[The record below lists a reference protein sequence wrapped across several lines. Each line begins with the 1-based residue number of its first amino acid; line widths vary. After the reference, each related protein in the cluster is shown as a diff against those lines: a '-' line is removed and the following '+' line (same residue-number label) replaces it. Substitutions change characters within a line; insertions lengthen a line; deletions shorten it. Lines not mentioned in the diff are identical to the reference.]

1 MFIVFGFP
9 SIEGGSGQA
18 DVAAGP
24 MDIADLFGVFQ
35 YA

>member
-1 MFIVFGFP
+1 MFIVFGLP
-9 SIEGGSGQA
+9 SIKGGSGQA
-18 DVAAGP
+18 EIAAGH

>member
-1 MFIVFGFP
+1 MFIVLDLP

-18 DVAAGP
+18 KVAAGHT
-24 MDIADLFGVFQ
+24 DIADLFGVFQ